1 MAREEYKTMTN
12 KMDKILSNFKEHLST
27 IRAGR
32 ANPDVLKNVNIDYY
46 GSPASI
52 STVASISVPEARV
65 ILIQPWEARLVNDIT
80 KAIQKSDIGINPSND
95 GKCIRLV
102 FPPLTEDRRKD
113 LTKEVRKESE
123 DIKVQLRN
131 VRRDTLDELKKMEK
145 KSEITEDDLKT
156 AEKDVQKLL
165 DKYVEQAEAIVSA
178 KINEIMEL

>member
-1 MAREEYKTMTN
+1 MAREEYKTMTA
-12 KMDKILSNFKEHLST
+12 KMDKILNNFKEHLST

-32 ANPDVLKNVNIDYY
+32 ANPDVLKNVCIDYY
-46 GSPASI
+46 GSPAPI
-52 STVASISVPEARV
+52 ATVASVSVPEARV
-65 ILIQPWEARLVNDIT
+65 ILIQPWEARLVNEIS

-131 VRRDTLDELKKMEK
+131 VRRDTLDQLKKMEK

-165 DKYVEQAEAIVSA
+165 DKAIEQAEAIVNA